1 MLEPRDPESPE
12 FVQRKGSP
20 SACRS
25 AGPVMSNPFSECDRP
40 SPAKLAAVET
50 AIDHAKFIL
59 DRIDKRLP
67 EAR

>member
-1 MLEPRDPESPE
+1 
-12 FVQRKGSP
+12 
-20 SACRS
+20 
-25 AGPVMSNPFSECDRP
+25 MSNPFSECDRP